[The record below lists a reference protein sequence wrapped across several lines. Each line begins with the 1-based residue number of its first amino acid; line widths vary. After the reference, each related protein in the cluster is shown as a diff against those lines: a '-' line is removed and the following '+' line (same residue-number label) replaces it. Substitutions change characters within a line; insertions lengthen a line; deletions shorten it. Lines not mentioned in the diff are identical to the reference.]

1 MTTTAGVH
9 RKLAAILC
17 ADVEGYS
24 RLIADDPEATIE
36 TLSRYR
42 TIFAECSQCLDG
54 RVVDSPGDNLLIE
67 FASIADAVQCAVE
80 IQHELAAK
88 NAELSEQRRMRFRIG
103 IDLGDVLEKD
113 GALYGEGVNISSR
126 LQALIEG
133 TAGACPVRT
142 VRHGKCVVIRCV
154 V

>member
-42 TIFAECSQCLDG
+42 SVFAECSQCLDG
-54 RVVDSPGDNLLIE
+54 RVVDSPGD
-67 FASIADAVQCAVE
+67 
-80 IQHELAAK
+80 
-88 NAELSEQRRMRFRIG
+88 G
-103 IDLGDVLEKD
+103 I
-113 GALYGEGVNISSR
+113 YISVR

-133 TAGACPVRT
+133 GASSSEEER
-142 VRHGKCVVIRCV
+142 
-154 V
+154 